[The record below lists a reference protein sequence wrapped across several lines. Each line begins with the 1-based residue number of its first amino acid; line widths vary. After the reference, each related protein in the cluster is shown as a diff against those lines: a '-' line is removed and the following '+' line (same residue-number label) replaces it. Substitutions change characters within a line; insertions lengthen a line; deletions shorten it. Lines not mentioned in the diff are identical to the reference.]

1 MKKQILKIIAMVL
14 IFIMS
19 VITFAGCSDTKN
31 DNKQNGTNAAVK
43 ADGSYDVSKLKP
55 VKASYV
61 KKQNGRQVI
70 YHNGSPYLY
79 YAMHLRIDHLRSSL
93 GDEEIARKMF
103 DTYAKQLKEDGWDTM
118 IVYLSWRRIY
128 DGKKYDF
135 TDLEFQYEVAK
146 KYDLKVHINW
156 FGYDVC
162 GFGGYMPWQKDNLEK
177 YPPLAG
183 MDGSPLINGNNE
195 YIPDY
200 SQQIFLDEAYDA
212 IQQVCAWLNVND
224 TDRRTVAIQLENE
237 PGNSEGGNGLWM
249 SQFSNM
255 VNHLNNLGKAVKES
269 SYSMVTYL
277 NLMAAG
283 WGETV
288 EGYDLEGRIHRLI
301 DQQYIDIVGWDIYTN
316 QTAPRD
322 KNIEY
327 GNNLPV
333 FAEMG
338 ICAYSVPGQ
347 INYCF
352 NNGYGMGFYMFI
364 NIPDPTSNNGFYRY
378 STMLTGAEKRD
389 GTQIIPVNPIDTMGG
404 KEELKTDEVIAM
416 NQSIRALRELIATQ
430 KTTNIAVF
438 NNNMKNVIN
447 AGKLC
452 SKERITYICNRPN
465 EKYGSSGLAI
475 GAEDGNFYVY
485 SSQDAEFKFTTAIK
499 SVTEGSYKDG
509 VWTSTGTVEVKDNTF
524 TAKSGKAYQVVIK

>member
-1 MKKQILKIIAMVL
+1 MKRILKIISLALVL
-14 IFIMS
+14 IMTTSIFS
-19 VITFAGCSDTKN
+19 GCSGKK
-31 DNKQNGTNAAVK
+31 DNRMNS
-43 ADGSYDVSKLKP
+43 DGSYNIEKLTS
-55 VKASYV
+55 VRASV
-61 KKQNGRQVI
+61 IKKQNGRQVI

-103 DTYAKQLKEDGWDTM
+103 ETYAKQLKEDGWDTM

-135 TDLEFQYEVAK
+135 TDLEFQYEIAK

-162 GFGGYMPWQKDNLEK
+162 GFGGYMPWQTDYEK

-183 MDGSPLINGNNE
+183 LDGSPLINANNE

-200 SQQIFLDEAYDA
+200 SQQIFLDESYDA

-249 SQFSNM
+249 SQFTNM
-255 VNHLNNLGKAVKES
+255 VNHLNNLGRAVKEGP
-269 SYSMVTYL
+269 YSMVTYL

-283 WGETV
+283 FNEKI
-288 EGYDLEGRIHRLI
+288 EGYDLEGRIHKLI
-301 DQQYIDIVGWDIYTN
+301 DEEYIDIVGWDIYTN

-327 GNNLPV
+327 KDNLPV

-364 NIPDPTSNNGFYRY
+364 NVPDPSSNNGFYRY

-416 NQSIRALRELIATQ
+416 NKSIRALRELIATQ
-430 KTTNIAVF
+430 KTANIAVF

-447 AGKLC
+447 AGKMC
-452 SKERITYICNRPN
+452 NKQRITYICNRPD

-485 SSQDAEFKFTTAIK
+485 SSQDADYKFTCDISK
-499 SVTEGSYKDG
+499 VTEGSYKDG
-509 VWTSTGTVEVKDNTF
+509 KWTENGTVEVNDNTF
-524 TAKSGKAYQVVIK
+524 TAKAGKAYQVIIK

>member
-1 MKKQILKIIAMVL
+1 MKKQFFKIISMALGFVL
-14 IFIMS
+14 LLSIFS
-19 VITFAGCSDTKN
+19 GCSGGKKDAKVN
-31 DNKQNGTNAAVK
+31 
-43 ADGSYDVSKLKP
+43 ADGSYNVEELTP
-55 VKASYV
+55 IKASTI
-61 KKQNGRQVI
+61 KKQNGRQII

-103 DTYAKQLKEDGWDTM
+103 ETYAKQLKADGWDTM

-135 TDLEFQYEVAK
+135 SDLEFQYEIAK

-162 GFGGYMPWQKDNLEK
+162 GFGGYMPWQTDYEK

-183 MDGSPLINGNNE
+183 LDGSPLLNADNK

-237 PGNSEGGNGLWM
+237 PGNEEGGNGLWM
-249 SQFSNM
+249 SQFTNM
-255 VNHLNNLGKAVKES
+255 VNHLNNLGKAVKEGP
-269 SYSMVTYL
+269 YSMVTYL

-283 WGETV
+283 FNDTI
-288 EGYDLEGRIHRLI
+288 EGYDLKGRIHKLI
-301 DQQYIDIVGWDIYTN
+301 DEEYIDIVGWDIYTN

-327 GNNLPV
+327 SDNLPV

-389 GTQIIPVNPIDTMGG
+389 GTQIIPINPIDTMGG

-416 NQSIRALRELIATQ
+416 NQSIRAIRELIATQ
-430 KTTNIAVF
+430 DTRNISVF
-438 NNNMKNVIN
+438 NNTMKNVTN
-447 AGKLC
+447 ATKLC
-452 SKERITYICNRPN
+452 NKQRITYICNRPDD
-465 EKYGSSGLAI
+465 KWGSSGLAI
-475 GAEDGNFYVY
+475 GADDGNFYVY
-485 SSQDAEFKFTTAIK
+485 SSQDADFMFANSISK
-499 SVTEGSYKDG
+499 VTEGSYKDG
-509 VWTSTGTVEVKDNTF
+509 KWTESGTVEVKNNTF
-524 TAKSGKAYQVVIK
+524 TAKAGKAYQVVMK